1 MTKEEIMEAIK
12 AWREENE
19 ERAAFVLLMD
29 EECGLSQAV
38 TGKGINIMAA
48 IAVAARDERTRE
60 LIEEAL
66 KFGKFYSCIKE
77 QINEEVERKL
87 KEAKEKGEG
96 D

>member
-19 ERAAFVLLMD
+19 ERTAFVLLMD
-29 EECGLSQAV
+29 EECWLSKAV
-38 TGKGINIMAA
+38 AGKGINIMAA
-48 IAVAARDERTRE
+48 IVAATRDEGARE

-66 KFGKFYSCIKE
+66 KFGKFYYRIKE
-77 QINEEVERKL
+77 PINEEVERKL

>member
-19 ERAAFVLLMD
+19 ERTALVLLMD

-48 IAVAARDERTRE
+48 VAQATEDEEVKSLIKKAMLAGEIHAGMRE
-60 LIEEAL
+60 RIR
-66 KFGKFYSCIKE
+66 
-77 QINEEVERKL
+77 EEVERKL

>member
-29 EECGLSQAV
+29 EESRLSQAV

-48 IAVAARDERTRE
+48 IVAAIRDERTRE

-66 KFGKFYSCIKE
+66 KFGKFYSRIKE

>member
-1 MTKEEIMEAIK
+1 MEAIK

-19 ERAAFVLLMD
+19 ERTAFVLLTD
-29 EECGLSQAV
+29 EEKCLSQAIA
-38 TGKGINIMAA
+38 GKGTSI
-48 IAVAARDERTRE
+48 IASIVVATMEERTRV

-66 KFGKFYSCIKE
+66 KFGKFYSRIKE

>member
-1 MTKEEIMEAIK
+1 ME
-12 AWREENE
+12 
-19 ERAAFVLLMD
+19 
-29 EECGLSQAV
+29 
-38 TGKGINIMAA
+38 
-48 IAVAARDERTRE
+48 ERTRV

-66 KFGKFYSCIKE
+66 KFGECYSRIKE

>member
-29 EECGLSQAV
+29 EKCGMSQAV
-38 TGKGINIMAA
+38 DGKGINIMAA
-48 IAVAARDERTRE
+48 IVSATRDERTRE

-66 KFGKFYSCIKE
+66 KFGKFYSRIKE
-77 QINEEVERKL
+77 QINEEVERML
-87 KEAKEKGEG
+87 K
-96 D
+96 

>member
-1 MTKEEIMEAIK
+1 MTREEIMEAIK

-19 ERAAFVLLMD
+19 ERAAFVLLLD

-38 TGKGINIMAA
+38 AGKGINIMAA
-48 IAVAARDERTRE
+48 VGQVAE
-60 LIEEAL
+60 
-66 KFGKFYSCIKE
+66 
-77 QINEEVERKL
+77 NEEVKSLIKKALVYGEIHASMRERIREEVENEL